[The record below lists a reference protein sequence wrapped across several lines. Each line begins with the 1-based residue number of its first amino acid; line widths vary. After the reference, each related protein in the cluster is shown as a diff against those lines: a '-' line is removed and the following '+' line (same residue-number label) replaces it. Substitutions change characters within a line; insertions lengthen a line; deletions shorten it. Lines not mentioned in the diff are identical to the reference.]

1 MSDFIEIIKNQF
13 NIIFGNRKEE
23 IKDVNKNNKL
33 EFKGECARCHR
44 IAPLKKHGLCE
55 NCFEV
60 RKLLVFA
67 ANPQN
72 YNNKSYYDIN
82 KQLDELTK
90 YDYNKLDIESTEI
103 VEHLNG
109 VEKAFLLYCDA
120 KSIEDFKIANYWFY
134 EHFIDCNYLISKFI
148 KNEYLEIKYSNDFS
162 KLTTNTLK
170 GALKKANLK
179 VSGTKSELVKRIEE
193 NFTDEQI
200 NNLAQNQGKKFVVT
214 EKGLQEIGKFKPI
227 ITHDVDFENDCYTLI
242 LENKLNEAY
251 KMMCQYEHNKLI
263 SRGLNCDWKNPPEKK
278 FRINLDKNLPFN
290 LPNCM
295 KPYEKDVKATT
306 IYTNIMG
313 SNPRNSVPFFCQRVN
328 ADFNR
333 RILEKAFIFLSAYES
348 GAKGLDYSDIEN
360 LEQEQIRIDNA
371 PKEIF
376 ENLSIDK
383 FIEELKNKIIQA
395 GLDISKLEYDVLK
408 DGTSNFTYHI
418 GDWNSQIG
426 RIVFGK
432 KKSSMQILTQDTVKW
447 LDNLPME
454 EYIKNIDKWILYIK
468 EIEKHYNEL
477 YNS

>member
-1 MSDFIEIIKNQF
+1 MSNFFDVLKGLVFETNQNDTQENQVIKHC
-13 NIIFGNRKEE
+13 NIPEMQGI
-23 IKDVNKNNKL
+23 
-33 EFKGECARCHR
+33 CARCHKM
-44 IAPLKKHGLCE
+44 AKLKNYGLC
-55 NCFEV
+55 NGCFNARNE
-60 RKLLVFA
+60 LVKA
-67 ANPQN
+67 ANPEIYNQN
-72 YNNKSYYDIN
+72 TYIGINQNLDRLLQYDF
-82 KQLDELTK
+82 
-90 YDYNKLDIESTEI
+90 NKLDIESAEI
-103 VEHLNG
+103 VEQLNG
-109 VEKAFLLYCDA
+109 VEKAFLLYCDF
-120 KSIEDFKIANYWFY
+120 KSIDDFKIAMYWFY
-134 EHFIDCNYLISKFI
+134 QYFIDCNYLISKFI
-148 KNEYLEIKYSNDFS
+148 KNGYLEIKYSTDFS
-162 KLTTNTLK
+162 KLTSDILK
-170 GALKKANLK
+170 EALKQVNLK

-200 NNLAQNQGKKFVVT
+200 NNLAQNQGKKFIVT
-214 EKGLQEIGKFKPI
+214 EKGLQEIGEYKPI
-227 ITHDVDFENDCYTLI
+227 LAHDVDFENNCYDLI

-263 SRGLNCDWKNPPEKK
+263 RRGLNCDWKNPPEKK

-313 SNPRNSVPFFCQRVN
+313 SNPRNSVPFFCQRIN

-395 GLDISKLEYDVLK
+395 GLDIRKLEYDVLK

-454 EYIKNIDKWILYIK
+454 EYINNIDKWILYIK
-468 EIEKHYNEL
+468 EVEKQYNEL
-477 YNS
+477 